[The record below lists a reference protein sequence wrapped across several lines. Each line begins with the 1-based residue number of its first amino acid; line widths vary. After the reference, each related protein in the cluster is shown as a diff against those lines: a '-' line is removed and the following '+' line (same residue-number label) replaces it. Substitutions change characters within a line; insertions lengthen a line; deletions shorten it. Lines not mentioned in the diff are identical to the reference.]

1 MSEATSLKTQ
11 GEQPVDLVS
20 EATSLKTQ
28 GEQAQPQIN
37 QPRPKLPTKRED
49 PPVPPS
55 KPKPSYQAKKPKKQP
70 PSNPKPSD
78 PRTTKKRKVLDSKS
92 RPKYDSA
99 LKMPVIKSDTFNFN
113 LPHPYLPRHKN
124 LCMRF
129 LNLLNLN
136 QPHPQRNLK
145 GLR

>member
-1 MSEATSLKTQ
+1 MYSRDWSSD
-11 GEQPVDLVS
+11 VCSSDLTHDYLS
-20 EATSLKTQ
+20 AD
-28 GEQAQPQIN
+28 IN
-37 QPRPKLPTKRED
+37 QK
-49 PPVPPS
+49 
-55 KPKPSYQAKKPKKQP
+55 
-70 PSNPKPSD
+70 NHNPSD